1 MDKVNHFKEI
11 TAGQKRSRIFLFA
24 VSIMIGVAIIGQA
37 YLFVKVVDAVFLQ
50 KESFATILP
59 YLGGLLLVLFLRTL
73 FNYLSGLIG
82 VKMATRA
89 KYNFR
94 ESLLNKFS
102 SNPVQASLRGQSGE
116 KVSVMMDVVDEVDG
130 YFSQY
135 IPQMIQTTFI
145 PLLILVIV
153 FTQHLNT
160 GIIMIVTAPFIPL
173 FMVIIGMQTKKR
185 SEEQMDKLAA
195 FSGRFLDTLQGLV
208 TLKIF
213 GQAKKQ
219 RDVIEKSSLGFRDAT
234 MEILKTA
241 FVSSFMLEVVTML
254 SIGIIALELAIQLT
268 IYQSMSFFT
277 GFFILALVPEFYAA
291 LKKLGNTFHNGQ
303 TSIGAAKKVSNELA
317 TTAEI
322 VTWGNEPLAKKSL
335 PPKLKLQEV
344 GFSYGE
350 GLFSL
355 KDINAEIPA
364 LGQIAIIGRSGA
376 GKTTLLH
383 AIAGLIPLSNGEVMI
398 EDKNLFDYKEAD
410 WFDQLS
416 YISQHPYIFSGTIM
430 ENIVIGAK
438 GEATNEEIEQAAEQ
452 AGLAEMIQSLE
463 KGYNTPIGE
472 GGRGLSGGEKQRLA
486 IARAFLKK
494 PAIILFDEP
503 TIGLDLQTERILQ
516 VAIRE
521 LSKHS
526 TVITVAH
533 RLHTIQNADQILM
546 LEDGR
551 MIGSGT
557 HEELFETVAT
567 YRDMLTVQQGGS
579 LS

>member
-1 MDKVNHFKEI
+1 MDKVNHLKEI
-11 TAGQKRSRIFLFA
+11 TARQKRSRMFLFA
-24 VSIMIGVAIIGQA
+24 VSIMIGVATIGQA
-37 YLFVKVVDAVFLQ
+37 YLLVKVVDTVFVQ
-50 KESFATILP
+50 KESFAAILP
-59 YLGGLLLVLFLRTL
+59 YLGGLLLVLFMRTF
-73 FNYLSGLIG
+73 FNYLSGFIG
-82 VKMATRA
+82 VKMATKA
-89 KYNFR
+89 KSDFR
-94 ESLLNKFS
+94 ENLLGKYSN
-102 SNPVQASLRGQSGE
+102 NPVQASLQGQSGK
-116 KVSVMMDVVDEVDG
+116 KVSVMMDVVDEIDG

-145 PLLILVIV
+145 PLLIVVIV
-153 FTQHLNT
+153 FTQHVNT
-160 GIIMIVTAPFIPL
+160 GIIMVLTAPFIPL
-173 FMVIIGMQTKKR
+173 FMVIIGMQTKKK
-185 SEEQMDKLAA
+185 SEEQMDKMAA

-219 RDVIEKSSLGFRDAT
+219 KEVIEKSSLGFRDAT

-254 SIGIIALELAIQLT
+254 SIGVIALELAIQLT
-268 IYQSMSFFT
+268 IYQSISFFT
-277 GFFILALVPEFYAA
+277 AFFILALVPEFYAA
-291 LKKLGNTFHNGQ
+291 LKKLGTTFHNGQ
-303 TSIGAAKKVSNELA
+303 TSIGAAKKVSDELGDS
-317 TTAEI
+317 EDF
-322 VTWGNEPLAKKSL
+322 VTWGNKSL
-335 PPKLKLQEV
+335 VQRSVPPQITLQSV

-350 GLFSL
+350 DRFSL
-355 KDINAEIPA
+355 KDINVDIPSF
-364 LGQIAIIGRSGA
+364 GQIAIIGRSGA

-383 AIAGLIPLSNGEVMI
+383 AISGLIPLSTGKITVND
-398 EDKNLFDYKEAD
+398 EDLFDYKEVD

-416 YISQHPYIFSGTIM
+416 YISQHPYVFSGTIL
-430 ENIVIGAK
+430 ENIAIGGK
-438 GEATNEEIEQAAEQ
+438 ENATYEEIERAAEQ
-452 AGLAEMIQSLE
+452 AGLAEVIQSLE
-463 KGYNTPIGE
+463 KGYHTSIGE

-516 VAIRE
+516 VALKE

-546 LEDGR
+546 LEDGQL
-551 MIGSGT
+551 IGSGT
-557 HEELFETVAT
+557 HKELFETVAT